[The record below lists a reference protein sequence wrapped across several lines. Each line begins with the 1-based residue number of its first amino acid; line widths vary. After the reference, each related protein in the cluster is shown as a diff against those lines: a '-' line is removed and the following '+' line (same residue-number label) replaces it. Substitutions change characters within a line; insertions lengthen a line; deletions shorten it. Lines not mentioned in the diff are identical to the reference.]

1 MAEEK
6 KVLTLDEFEQ
16 RLMVSGLMD
25 FRNDL
30 LKDDKP
36 TEDINNLILKVIDA
50 PTKKEKRRAEREER

>member
-36 TEDINNLILKVIDA
+36 TEDINDLILKVIGA

>member
-1 MAEEK
+1 MAKEK

-36 TEDINNLILKVIDA
+36 TEDINDLILKVIDA

>member
-36 TEDINNLILKVIDA
+36 TEDINGLILKVIDA

>member
-1 MAEEK
+1 MADEK

-30 LKDDKP
+30 LRDEKP
-36 TEDINNLILKVIDA
+36 TEDINELILKVIDA